1 MSSFKYMGILISRF
15 KILNFYIIN
24 EKKQLIKA
32 ENLARGRFYEQ
43 IVSTDYVKNVCSI
56 DSNLRDP

>member
-1 MSSFKYMGILISRF
+1 M
-15 KILNFYIIN
+15 LNFDIHN
-24 EKKQLIKA
+24 ERKQLIIS